1 MTRVLV
7 VHHDLAISDQE
18 ADGLRRVGYDVEQCQ
33 GPIGGHPCPIM
44 RGLPCPAADRADVL
58 VYDAWAMAD
67 SDRGHELISHLRDD
81 YPGKPVV
88 LTSPGL
94 ELEWVE
100 TEGPHRV
107 VPLVGVPTTARLHAA
122 IEEALGRPEGVAAAS

>member
-18 ADGLRRVGYDVEQCQ
+18 ADGLRRVGFDVEQCQ
-33 GPIGGHPCPIM
+33 GPIGGHPCPVM
-44 RGLPCPAADRADVL
+44 RGMSCPAADRADVL

-67 SDRGHELISHLRDD
+67 SDRGRELIGHLRDD

-94 ELEWVE
+94 ELDWVE
-100 TEGPHRV
+100 TDGPHRV
-107 VPLVGVPTTARLHAA
+107 VPLVGVPTTTRLHAA
-122 IEEALGRPEGVAAAS
+122 IEEALGRPVEVAAAS

>member
-1 MTRVLV
+1 MGEAVRKTNVLV
-7 VHHDLAISDQE
+7 VHHDMAI
-18 ADGLRRVGYDVEQCQ
+18 ADMEVDSLRRLGYAVEQCQ
-33 GPIGGHPCPIM
+33 GPIGGAPCPVM
-44 RGLPCPAADRADVL
+44 RGMPCAAADRADVL

-67 SDRGHELISHLRDD
+67 SDRGRELIGHLRDD
-81 YPGKPVV
+81 YPDKPVV

-107 VPLVGVPTTARLHAA
+107 VPLVGPPTAERLDAA
-122 IEEALGRPEGVAAAS
+122 IQLALRS